1 MPTRLVLGYCVLL
14 ALVSQW
20 ALAAREVTL
29 FEAYQLAL
37 KNDTQL
43 QIARYQRDAIEARED
58 QADSL
63 LYPTFRV
70 FSQYSKN
77 QVEYEG
83 SSIENRRYDGRRY
96 GAALSQRVFDW
107 AALSQRKSASAR
119 SDAANLTV
127 EDETQLLAVRVV
139 ETYFS
144 VLAARDQARSLGDEL
159 AALQEQAEQSS
170 AMAARQLV
178 SVTEQLEVNA
188 RRDLIETRHID
199 AENSV
204 ALAEESFFALIGSRD
219 FLPES
224 LPQVFEPLVVDQSLD
239 DLLASVM
246 AASPKIQSLE
256 AQQAAAKA
264 TIDQVWGSVLPKV
277 ELVATQQYSDVGFDN
292 LTSPPRDTSYI
303 GLNVNWTLVEG
314 GAARARAR
322 EAWANYYSAAE
333 QLKQVQQGV
342 ERELRSAW
350 LEVAASEKRIKS
362 ANRSFE
368 SASQSY
374 DAAKRARE
382 LGVGSNTDVLLSR
395 SAVTRAELNRTSAI
409 LDNVLAWV
417 RVHYIS
423 GSIDTAAIELVQRR
437 L

>member
-1 MPTRLVLGYCVLL
+1 MPTRLAFCCSIML
-14 ALVSQW
+14 ALFPQW
-20 ALAAREVTL
+20 VLAASEVTL
-29 FEAYQLAL
+29 IEAYQLAL

-43 QIARYQRDAIEARED
+43 QIARYQRDAVEARED

-63 LYPTFRV
+63 LYPTFRM

-77 QVEYEG
+77 QVEYE
-83 SSIENRRYDGRRY
+83 SLVIEDRRYDGLRY

-119 SDAANLTV
+119 TDAANLTV
-127 EDETQLLAVRVV
+127 KDESQLLAVRVV
-139 ETYFS
+139 EAYFN

-159 AALQEQAEQSS
+159 AALQQQAEQSK
-170 AMAARQLV
+170 AMAARQMV

-188 RRDLIETRHID
+188 RRDLIETRYID
-199 AENSV
+199 AENSA
-204 ALAEESFFALIGSRD
+204 ALAEESFFALIGSRE
-219 FLPES
+219 FLPRS
-224 LPQVFEPLVVDQSLD
+224 LTQAFEPLGVDQSLD

-246 AASPKIQSLE
+246 SSSPKIKSLE

-277 ELVATQQYSDVGFDN
+277 ELVATRQYSDVGFDN

-350 LEVAASEKRIKS
+350 LEVGASEKRIQS
-362 ANRSFE
+362 AHRSLE
-368 SASQSY
+368 SASLSY

-382 LGVGSNTDVLLSR
+382 LGVGSSTDVLLSR

-417 RVHYIS
+417 RVHYIGGTVDMAS
-423 GSIDTAAIELVQRR
+423 IELVQRR